1 MADKRMQYGDG
12 RDALVAAV
20 VEVVAEMGLSGMTFR
35 KVAARAGVANTL
47 ITHYFGSR
55 NALLNA
61 ALEWT
66 AKETLD
72 LIDMSA
78 PDAFSDDF
86 SIRFVAAI
94 DSRPELQFFQYEMLL
109 AARHQ
114 PEIRKT
120 IEHHYENY
128 IETLARGFKERGFV
142 NSQVLA
148 RVFFAATDGLVM
160 QQLSF
165 DRKSIVAQGFELLGS
180 LLESAPRRD
189 PCDST
194 DQN

>member
-1 MADKRMQYGDG
+1 MAGKRMQYGDG